1 MTPETVVRIA
11 QEMLWITSLLAA
23 PLLLTALASGL
34 LIGILQ
40 AATSVQ
46 EITVSFVPQLIAM
59 AVALFVGSKER
70 VVMLE
75 VNGERLLLG
84 VAPGSVTAIGRVNG
98 DQIDL
103 TNQPEPAVPGAEAS

>member
-1 MTPETVVRIA
+1 METFDYL
-11 QEMLWITSLLAA
+11 MLAKMLGTL
-23 PLLLTALASGL
+23 GL
-34 LIGILQ
+34 
-40 AATSVQ
+40 V
-46 EITVSFVPQLIAM
+46 
-59 AVALFVGSKER
+59 VALIYVLGWLLSKMQVSRTAGGDAMRLLGGLSVGSKER